1 MDLDKPTYTLLIN
14 LWHLIVELVKNND
27 YIELINPLFPLH
39 YSKILT
45 WEKYFIH
52 KSKINNKLITS
63 LTFLMSPQKLSTY
76 ILYMTKTNYTI
87 TGKTDGFGDQ

>member
-1 MDLDKPTYTLLIN
+1 MDKIIIFRYDLDKPTYTLLIN

-45 WEKYFIH
+45 WEKLI
-52 KSKINNKLITS
+52 INL
-63 LTFLMSPQKLSTY
+63 
-76 ILYMTKTNYTI
+76 
-87 TGKTDGFGDQ
+87 

>member
-52 KSKINNKLITS
+52 KSKIKNKLITS